1 MSQTA
6 PKFRREPAAQRKE
19 ALIQATL
26 SLVAEEGVHGAT
38 VRAIADRANV
48 TQGLIRHY
56 FSSKEEL
63 IMAAYAYHMNAM
75 TTLTT
80 APGTDPGMS
89 NRARL
94 ARFITVGLSPPV
106 VDPKSVSLWAGFL
119 NTVRADARMKAI
131 HEQTYHDFR
140 DRLEALIGAALE
152 EAGTPAP
159 PPLLRSLAI
168 ACNALVDGLW
178 MEGGALPDA
187 FDAGELPRIGLRS
200 AGAIIGLDLTM
211 SEEVSS

>member
-75 TTLTT
+75 THPDHRPRRRSRHVEQGT
-80 APGTDPGMS
+80 A
-89 NRARL
+89 
-94 ARFITVGLSPPV
+94 
-106 VDPKSVSLWAGFL
+106 
-119 NTVRADARMKAI
+119 
-131 HEQTYHDFR
+131 
-140 DRLEALIGAALE
+140 
-152 EAGTPAP
+152 
-159 PPLLRSLAI
+159 
-168 ACNALVDGLW
+168 
-178 MEGGALPDA
+178 GALYHRRP
-187 FDAGELPRIGLRS
+187 
-200 AGAIIGLDLTM
+200 
-211 SEEVSS
+211 